1 MKASSILIQEHCLIE
16 QVLASLERMAER
28 CESGRQ
34 LEGGPA
40 RDALRFLRGF
50 AERCHC
56 GKVEVQL
63 LPTMQ
68 AMGISQERCPGC
80 SIFRRRE
87 EGRSHLAAMEAA
99 IEPASAG
106 DAAALDEFAE
116 HARAYI
122 ELLLEYMAKQED
134 CLLPMITQA
143 LPESYKTRLTRA
155 LQTACGDGNA
165 ERASDTYVD
174 LANRLADHFD
184 VPRAV
189 FPHL

>member
-1 MKASSILIQEHCLIE
+1 MKPSSILIKEHCLIE

-28 CESGRQ
+28 CDSRRR
-34 LEGGPA
+34 LERGPA
-40 RDALRFLRGF
+40 RDALRFLREF

-68 AMGISQERCPGC
+68 AMGISQERCLGC
-80 SIFRRRE
+80 SIFHRRQ

-99 IEPASAG
+99 IGAASTG
-106 DAAALDEFAE
+106 DADALDEFAE